1 MKAYASLTARTQ
13 VERIRKVLPGVVESE
28 WGMPNPELRLVSHD
42 YNTTFRV
49 DSKRGRYALRIN
61 TASSRSEAKMLTEI
75 AFVQHLRTATTF
87 HLRTATTFKVAEPIP
102 KVDGSF
108 IATVEVPNFGGPAF
122 GVMYEWLPDP
132 TVGTNA
138 TAAVMSSLG
147 RATRE
152 LHRFGESF
160 CFDGYPFPTLTDPY
174 YGDPY
179 RLPGQDLD
187 LALFETL
194 AERTMEIF
202 AKLQSHPKI
211 PIHADLHLYNMKFGR
226 QGLAIFDFDDA
237 MVSWPI
243 LDAAITMWYF
253 RYRTQSPE
261 LEAHY
266 WASFGLTPADFG
278 LSGAEFETLVT
289 SRTLLLVNDSVGTRN
304 ATAREKSMPFVR
316 KCEAFVRHYMHS
328 GQFEPW
334 ASS

>member
-1 MKAYASLTARTQ
+1 MKPYASLTAKSQ
-13 VERIRKVLPGVVESE
+13 IDRIRRALPSLVESQ
-28 WGMPNPELRLVSHD
+28 WGMPSPELRLVSHD

-49 DSKRGRYALRIN
+49 DSVRGRYALRIN

-75 AFVQHLRTATTF
+75 AFVQHLRHSTTF
-87 HLRTATTFKVAEPIP
+87 RVANPIP
-102 KVDGSF
+102 KVDGNF
-108 IATVEVPNFGGPAF
+108 ICTIDIPNFGGTAF

-138 TAAVMSSLG
+138 TAAVMSSVG

-152 LHRFGESF
+152 LHQFGETF
-160 CFDGYPFPTLTDPY
+160 AFDGYPFPTLIDPY

-179 RLPGQDLD
+179 RLPDHDLD

-194 AERTMEIF
+194 AERTMKVF
-202 AKLQSHPKI
+202 AKLEPYPKI
-211 PIHADLHLYNMKFGR
+211 PIHADLHLYNMKFGK

-243 LDAAITMWYF
+243 LDAAITLWYF
-253 RYRTQSPE
+253 RYRTKSPE

-266 WASFGLTPADFG
+266 WSGFERRPADFG
-278 LSGAEFETLVT
+278 LSDADFETLVA

-304 ATAREKSMPFVR
+304 ASAREKSTPFVR
-316 KCEAFVRHYMHS
+316 KCEAFVRHYLKS
-328 GQFEPW
+328 GRFEPW
-334 ASS
+334 ES